1 MNELYTRVH
10 RMVSDAFGLLAG
22 FPGWPE
28 RVISDEDA
36 RIGRRLMDALLLLEG
51 KPLESDAAPI
61 STPSAEWTVQ
71 RARRQRVHM
80 AQAAVSHGHL
90 IQAYT
95 ILTEWRE
102 DEDGTDGSNFS
113 TDDAYALVLLQ
124 QSAEWFDV
132 TWEEAV
138 GQ

>member
-1 MNELYTRVH
+1 MNELYTKVH
-10 RMVSDAFGLLAG
+10 RMVSDAFGLLTG
-22 FPGWPE
+22 LPGWPE
-28 RVISDEDA
+28 RVISDEDG

-61 STPSAEWTVQ
+61 STPSAEWTAQ
-71 RARRQRVHM
+71 MARRRRAHL
-80 AQAAVSHGHL
+80 AQVAVSHGHL

-102 DEDGTDGSNFS
+102 DEAGTDGSNFS

-124 QSAEWFDV
+124 QSAEWCDAS
-132 TWEEAV
+132 WEEAV